1 MVKVKNLNNTSDKEP
16 KGYDT
21 WLEFWEARLARKL
34 IIVEQLIVTSKAEV
48 TLLAPMSRKLM
59 LVMTVTT

>member
-1 MVKVKNLNNTSDKEP
+1 MTLGWSFGK
-16 KGYDT
+16 
-21 WLEFWEARLARKL
+21 ARLARKL
-34 IIVEQLIVTSKAEV
+34 IIVEQLTVTSKAEV